1 MSGEARGGASRLHES
16 LSTSLGAD
24 FSFVEADKIE
34 LREEVCFR
42 DAAWQ
47 GGFFILC

>member
-1 MSGEARGGASRLHES
+1 MSGEARGGASRLHDS

-24 FSFVEADKIE
+24 FGFDADKIE
-34 LREEVCFR
+34 FREEVCFR